1 MILEVDMTILIHR
14 QPDADP
20 ASRPKAPTA
29 TWLAVRSLHASQR
42 PQIEQ
47 HLLELGLQD
56 RYLRF
61 GYAAS
66 DAHVTRYV
74 EQLDFDRDEVFGI
87 FSRRLRLV
95 AMAHLAFEHTDGG
108 AATMAEFGVSV
119 APRLRGRGVG
129 SRLFASACLHARN
142 RGVDTLVVH
151 ALSENMA
158 MLRIARAAG
167 AALEHD
173 GSDSTARLKLPP
185 EDLGS
190 HLSQMLEV
198 QTGEFDYGL
207 KAHAL
212 RMDRLLQ
219 TVWGLA
225 DNR

>member
-1 MILEVDMTILIHR
+1 MTILIPR

-20 ASRPKAPTA
+20 ASKRTESAA
-29 TWLAVRSLHASQR
+29 TWLAVRSLHANHR
-42 PQIEQ
+42 PQIER
-47 HLLELGLQD
+47 HLLELGPHD

-66 DAHVTRYV
+66 DAHIARYV
-74 EQLDFDRDEVFGI
+74 EQLNFERDEVFGI

-95 AMAHLAFEHTDGG
+95 AMAHLAFEDADGG
-108 AATMAEFGVSV
+108 APTTAEFGVSV
-119 APRLRGRGVG
+119 LDRLRGRGVG
-129 SRLFASACLHARN
+129 ARLFASACLHARN

-151 ALSENMA
+151 ALTENMA
-158 MLRIARAAG
+158 MLRIARSAG
-167 AALEHD
+167 AVLAHE

-198 QTGEFDYGL
+198 QTGEIDYGL

-219 TVWGLA
+219 SVLGLA
-225 DNR
+225 DSR